1 LINRKFG
8 SLLSVLAV
16 TALIAI
22 PTTAASASAAAT
34 SHAVRSPSL
43 AVTAHQVNA
52 CGLQLTIY
60 TPKTSGAAMP
70 GSELGMPSGKNTLL
84 GMAASQH
91 FRWLSTV
98 TCQTRPAMPVPEQ
111 PRTAAANKFLNWAGY
126 DDSTSKPNYIQA
138 YWHIPT
144 VSGKSSTTQYSSTWV
159 GIGDGDASGTDLIQ
173 DGTEQNVS
181 AAGKATYFFWLETF
195 PKPQQEITNLAA
207 HHGDKVAA
215 SSAYGTSKKGDATF
229 VLCDVS
235 KKRCIGFS
243 EAAKHPDNHAEWI
256 VERTAYCNKKA
267 RYYYISTLP
276 KLSTVQ
282 FIGGFFDLSSK
293 KKHEHTISQ
302 GHPVT
307 TYMVSVIKKKDVT
320 MAAPGKLTGGG
331 TAFQVK
337 WESHGVG
344 SRLPTRC

>member
-1 LINRKFG
+1 M
-8 SLLSVLAV
+8 
-16 TALIAI
+16 AI
-22 PTTAASASAAAT
+22 STTAASASSAAAAN
-34 SHAVRSPSL
+34 HAVRSPSL
-43 AVTAHQVNA
+43 AVTARQVNA

-70 GSELGMPSGKNTLL
+70 GSVLGMPSGKNTLL
-84 GMAASQH
+84 GLAASQH

-98 TCQTRPAMPVPEQ
+98 TCESRPAMPVPEQ
-111 PRTAAANKFLNWAGY
+111 PRTVAANEFVNWAGY

-181 AAGKATYFFWLETF
+181 ASGKATYDFWVETF
-195 PKPQQEITNLAA
+195 PVPQQVITNLTA
-207 HHGDKVAA
+207 HRGDEVAA
-215 SSAYGTSKKGDATF
+215 SSAWDTSAKGKATF
-229 VLCDVS
+229 VLCEVS
-235 KKRCIGFS
+235 KKTCVAGS

-256 VERTAYCNKKA
+256 VERTAYCNTKA
-267 RYYYISTLP
+267 RSYYISTLP

-282 FIGGFFDLSSK
+282 FTSGFFDLSSK
-293 KKHEHTISQ
+293 KKLEHKISQ

-307 TYMVSVIKKKDVT
+307 TYMVSVIKNKLVR
-320 MAAPGKLTGGG
+320 MAEPGKITGGG

-337 WESHGVG
+337 WLSHGVA
-344 SRLPTRC
+344 SKLPISC